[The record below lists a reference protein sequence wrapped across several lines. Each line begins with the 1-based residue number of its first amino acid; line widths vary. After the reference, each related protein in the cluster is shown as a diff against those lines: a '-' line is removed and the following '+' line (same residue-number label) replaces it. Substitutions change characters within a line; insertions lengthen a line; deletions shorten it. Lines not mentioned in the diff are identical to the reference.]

1 MVDVFQHC
9 PVSIQ
14 GKDDSALY
22 MEHLGAIDDV
32 SDDIV
37 EDVVEAPRVEQ
48 PVPESKRPRR

>member
-1 MVDVFQHC
+1 VDVFQHC

-48 PVPESKRPRR
+48 PVPVSKRPRR